1 VILVG
6 RERERATLRELFDEA
21 ARGRGGLVVIL
32 GEPGIG
38 KSALVADLTAYA
50 EPMGAVVLAG
60 RAAEGGGAYR
70 PIAEAL
76 MPAVRAGLV
85 RETEDL
91 RPFRSALG
99 RVLPGWA
106 SAWPAE
112 PGVDP
117 VLLLGEGVLRLLLT
131 TDATVRVLV
140 LDGLQYADPDTIALL
155 EYLAPAVE
163 QLPILIVATQSL
175 PPPAPHIDRLPAIRI
190 RLTRLSPV
198 ETAALVDHVRPLPRP
213 VRDGIVERAEGLPL
227 VAVELAAD
235 PQPTSSSAMP
245 ASLAALVGDRLARL
259 DADARRL
266 VGAAAV
272 LGAPSTWT
280 LVPPLAELDMAG
292 ASAAYSRAVELGLL
306 VPEAGQLRWSHGLV
320 REIIVSSL
328 LPIERQ
334 QLNQRAAELLLGLD
348 TDDGDATAAE
358 RLVAAGETGQ
368 AAEVLLRLARR
379 AIERGGLRS
388 AEQLLERAAAL
399 GRPVEVA
406 LLRVELLT
414 MIGRDGEALAIGAS
428 ALAEARHDQHAELCL
443 RMARAAVGGRRWQQ
457 VEDLVVRAGRPD
469 DPRSL
474 ILLADAAFG
483 AGRVTEAARLA
494 ARAVQ
499 ASADAAAEVR
509 CEALCVRGRISGRD
523 DLATAVDSF
532 RQAAQVAGEHGL
544 PLWRAEALFGQGT
557 CELKGEERSDSL
569 REAGDLAGDL
579 GLLRLQGQAEMLLAD
594 WTYLTKGPGPLVEPA
609 ALLRDR
615 GALLGLPVFTF
626 VGELLLATRE
636 ALAGDRRAMEERL
649 ARMETFA
656 SIPPDNLGQ
665 LAATR
670 AIAALVGHDLPSAKK
685 LLDEAARPLVEHRST
700 APMFHFA
707 LWPVIAACVDGPA
720 EKARAV
726 VRGRHGGLRRST
738 VGALHYA
745 DAIVA
750 GREGRLAEAVAAY
763 SAGDEL
769 LAPVEWWRRFLR
781 LFTLE
786 AAVLDGWGDPVPV
799 LRADLGAYER
809 SGEAQLARI
818 CRDTLRRA
826 GVAVRRGRGDST
838 VSAALRAHGVT
849 SREVDVLI
857 LLSRGLTNAAISE
870 QLFLSPRT
878 VETHVAS
885 LLAKSGTANRQQLR
899 DWGDS
904 LTP

>member
-1 VILVG
+1 MSLVG
-6 RERERATLRELFDEA
+6 RELERTTLRQLLDEA

-50 EPMGAVVLAG
+50 EPTGAVVLAG
-60 RAAEGGGAYR
+60 RAAPGGGAYR

-91 RPFRSALG
+91 RPFRSSLG

-131 TDATVRVLV
+131 IDAPVRVLV
-140 LDGLQYADPDTIALL
+140 LDGVQDADPDTIALL
-155 EYLAPAVE
+155 KYLAPAVE
-163 QLPILIVATQSL
+163 QLPILIVATQSH
-175 PPPAPHIDRLPAIRI
+175 PPPVPQIDRLPATRI
-190 RLTRLSPV
+190 RLTRLSP
-198 ETAALVDHVRPLPRP
+198 EDTAALVDQVRAHPGP

-235 PQPTSSSAMP
+235 PQPTSSGAMP
-245 ASLAALVGDRLARL
+245 ASFTALVGDRLARL
-259 DADARRL
+259 DAGARRL
-266 VGAAAV
+266 VCAAAV

-280 LVPPLAELDMAG
+280 LVPSLAELDVA
-292 ASAAYSRAVELGLL
+292 AAAAAYSQAIELGLL
-306 VPEAGQLRWSHGLV
+306 VPEAGELRWSHGLV
-320 REIIVSSL
+320 REIVVSSL

-334 QLNQRAAELLLGLD
+334 QLNQHAAELLLGLD
-348 TDDGDATAAE
+348 TDDGDAAAAE
-358 RLVAAGETGQ
+358 RLVSAGKAEQ

-388 AEQLLERAAAL
+388 AEQLLERAATL
-399 GRPVEVA
+399 GRSVEVA

-414 MIGRDGEALAIGAS
+414 MIGRDGEALAVGAS

-443 RMARAAVGGRRWQQ
+443 RMARAAVGGRHWEQ
-457 VEDLVVRAGRPD
+457 VEDLVVRAGRPGGA
-469 DPRSL
+469 RSL
-474 ILLADAAFG
+474 ILLADAAYG
-483 AGRVTEAARLA
+483 AGRVPEAAQLA
-494 ARAVQ
+494 ARAVD
-499 ASADAAAEVR
+499 ASAKAPAEVR
-509 CEALCVRGRISGRD
+509 CEALCAYARISGRD
-523 DLATAVDSF
+523 HLAVAADSF

-544 PLWRAEALFGQGT
+544 PSWRVEALFGLGT
-557 CELKGEERSDSL
+557 CELKGEERSGSL
-569 REAGDLAGDL
+569 LEARALAGEL

-594 WTYLTKGPGPLVEPA
+594 WTFLAKGPSLLVEPA

-615 GALLGLPVFTF
+615 GALLGLPVFAF
-626 VGELLLATRE
+626 VGELLLATRD

-649 ARMETFA
+649 GRLETFE

-665 LAATR
+665 LAAIR
-670 AIAALVGHDLPSAKK
+670 AIAALVDHDLSVAKK
-685 LLDEAARPLVEHRST
+685 LLDESARPLVEHGSS

-707 LWPVIAACVDGPA
+707 LWPVIAALVDGPA

-738 VGALHYA
+738 LGALRYA

-750 GREGRLAEAVAAY
+750 GREGRLAEADAALT
-763 SAGDEL
+763 AGDAL

-809 SGEAQLARI
+809 SGETQLARI

-826 GVAVRRGRGDST
+826 GVTVRRGRGDST

-878 VETHVAS
+878 VETHVAN

-899 DWGDS
+899 DWADS